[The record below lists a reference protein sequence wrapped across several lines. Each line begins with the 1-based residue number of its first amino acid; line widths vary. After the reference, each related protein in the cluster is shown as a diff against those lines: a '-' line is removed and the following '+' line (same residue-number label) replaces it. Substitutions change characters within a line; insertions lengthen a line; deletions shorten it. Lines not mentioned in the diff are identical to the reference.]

1 MALEIRPA
9 DKLKVIVIEYLI
21 SKYPGVIIGNEIMYG
36 TTRKVV
42 DLLALYNGETFAI
55 EIKSEKDNMNRLLSQ
70 LKEYSL
76 IFDHTFVFLDSKH
89 VNSVL
94 SLKFPK
100 LSIFEITDNKVNV
113 IKISDEINRTTK
125 QEMLYSVSSSY
136 IKKFFQ
142 LPKNLN
148 SDLIRKKVMKDY
160 NKNII
165 HSLLYTFLEEKLKEN
180 FKLLM
185 KVGKYKITV
194 DDLIVLSSRLN
205 L

>member
-1 MALEIRPA
+1 
-9 DKLKVIVIEYLI
+9 
-21 SKYPGVIIGNEIMYG
+21 
-36 TTRKVV
+36 
-42 DLLALYNGETFAI
+42 
-55 EIKSEKDNMNRLLSQ
+55 
-70 LKEYSL
+70 
-76 IFDHTFVFLDSKH
+76 
-89 VNSVL
+89 
-94 SLKFPK
+94 
-100 LSIFEITDNKVNV
+100 
-113 IKISDEINRTTK
+113 
-125 QEMLYSVSSSY
+125 MLYSVSSSY